1 MIDDS
6 ENIADSSVDET
17 ESDAVETNFAQLNKR
32 PYEDQNYNSNE

>member
-17 ESDAVETNFAQLNKR
+17 ESDAVENFAQLNKR